1 MRCVEEVKTFDGY
14 KVFNFKNKGN
24 KTIVAIDYE
33 QEAKLSE
40 LQAAHAMQICP
51 TGSILVKGKSFS
63 KPFGDRQFDIIPEE
77 NMMPINGIKKQ
88 RATTKKKIVAT
99 TSLAGCFG
107 CHMSFLDIDERLFDL
122 IEIVEFDKSPIDD
135 IKTFTRQCDIGL
147 IEGGCC
153 NDPLS
158 LTAYAQAY
166 RTWLAGWRAAHC
178 DGVNCPTPP
187 SPSRPDDCYF
197 EVHCSTAGTCENTCR
212 F

>member
-1 MRCVEEVKTFDGY
+1 MPDPSARMEDGY
-14 KVFNFKNKGN
+14 FLADGAPAPRACTVD
-24 KTIVAIDYE
+24 ADC
-33 QEAKLSE
+33 
-40 LQAAHAMQICP
+40 M
-51 TGSILVKGKSFS
+51 
-63 KPFGDRQFDIIPEE
+63 GDTLP
-77 NMMPINGIKKQ
+77 
-88 RATTKKKIVAT
+88 A
-99 TSLAGCFG
+99 
-107 CHMSFLDIDERLFDL
+107 
-122 IEIVEFDKSPIDD
+122 
-135 IKTFTRQCDIGL
+135 
-147 IEGGCC
+147 EGGCC